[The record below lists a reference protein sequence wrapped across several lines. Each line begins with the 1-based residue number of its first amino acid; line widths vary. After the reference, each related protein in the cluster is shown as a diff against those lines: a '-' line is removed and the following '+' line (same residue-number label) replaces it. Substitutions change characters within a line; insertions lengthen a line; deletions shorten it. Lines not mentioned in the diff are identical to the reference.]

1 MNITSIKTHKITLK
15 DRDLFQIL
23 DTYLSRIKEGTVV
36 AVTSKIVSVCEGRV
50 VKVGTVNKDELVK
63 TEAEYYLPKE
73 LNKYQFFLTIK
84 NGLLIPTAGIDE
96 SNGNGYYILWPRNS
110 QKTANELRQYLAKRF
125 SLEKVGVIITD
136 SKTTALRWGVTG
148 TAIAHSGFAALNDYV
163 GKKDLFGREL
173 QVTKG
178 NVMDGLAAAAV
189 LAMGEG
195 KEQTPLAVIQ
205 DVPFVKFQ
213 HRNPTKKELEELK
226 IQMEDDLY
234 GLLLTSVK
242 WRKGGSKQIKV

>member
-1 MNITSIKTHKITLK
+1 MNITPIKTHKITLK
-15 DRDLFQIL
+15 DRDLFQVL

-63 TEAEYYLPKE
+63 KEAEYYLPKE

-136 SKTTALRWGVTG
+136 SNTTALRW
-148 TAIAHSGFAALNDYV
+148 
-163 GKKDLFGREL
+163 
-173 QVTKG
+173 
-178 NVMDGLAAAAV
+178 
-189 LAMGEG
+189 
-195 KEQTPLAVIQ
+195 
-205 DVPFVKFQ
+205 
-213 HRNPTKKELEELK
+213 
-226 IQMEDDLY
+226 
-234 GLLLTSVK
+234 
-242 WRKGGSKQIKV
+242 